1 MCKCISTGEDEMN
14 TIKIMAIVL
23 IMACSLGLVYGG
35 FTYTR
40 NMHEAKLVLIKPDKD
55 SRTVIKDELINSGQP
70 YTGDCPFSLT
80 GKPQS
85 KTITIHYE
93 YDRASNG
100 ENHGKLI

>member
-1 MCKCISTGEDEMN
+1 MN
-14 TIKIMAIVL
+14 TVKIMAIVL
-23 IMACSLGLVYGG
+23 IVACSLGLVYGG

-40 NMHEAKLVLIKPDKD
+40 NMYEAKLVLIELSDKD
-55 SRTVIKDELINSGQP
+55 SQTVIKDELINSGQP

-85 KTITIHYE
+85 KTITIHYK
-93 YDRASNG
+93 YDRTSNG